1 MFQRD
6 YILRMIEQMTEMIAS
21 ISGLKK
27 QHKQELAFDQI
38 DDLLGR
44 YFRMNSQLLNTL
56 SEKDLLS
63 MLTVGTYLD
72 PERVLVLARVLREEA
87 GLYDSMGKPDE
98 SYSRLIKALQLTM
111 AASEEEPRANKAII
125 SLTEELRESLKGY
138 RLPQALLM
146 RLTQHYERARQFDKA
161 EDQLFE
167 ALDDAAAGE
176 MREGAVEAGL
186 EFYRRLLELGDD
198 TLEAG
203 GLPRGEILEGLKE
216 LQQRTEKQE

>member
-56 SEKDLLS
+56 SEKDLLA

-98 SYSRLIKALQLTM
+98 SYSRLVKALQLTM
-111 AASEEEPRANKAII
+111 AASEEEPRLRMAMI

-138 RLPQALLM
+138 RLPQALLL
-146 RLTQHYERARQFDKA
+146 RLTQHYERAGQFDKA

-167 ALDDAAAGE
+167 ALDDAPDGE
-176 MREGAVEAGL
+176 MREGVVAAGRGL
-186 EFYRRLLELGDD
+186 YQRLLELGDD

-203 GLPRGEILEGLKE
+203 GLPRGEISEGLKE
-216 LQQRTEKQE
+216 LQQRAEKQE